1 MQLRFGPNIGM
12 IGGMKQAFLLHGTG
26 GNSTDYFWFAD
37 TKEFL
42 EAHGYSVWWPLLP
55 RTKKPELQE
64 SLDFL
69 LSNMPEITDQE
80 TIIIGHSSAC
90 PLILSL
96 LEHTDLLVKQ
106 VVLVAGF
113 YASLHDDGYSDR
125 MLATEYDWD
134 KIRQSCKEFILINS
148 DNDPWGCTD
157 TAAGLIA
164 EELGALLVRA
174 TGQGHMGSGTYS
186 QPYPEHTKLKELLAV

>member
-55 RTKKPELQE
+55 RTKKPELQ
-64 SLDFL
+64 
-69 LSNMPEITDQE
+69 DQE